1 MNVFSHRLKLIMK
14 GQDITQ
20 TQLVEI
26 TGLGKSSISQY
37 CSGKNIPSKANL
49 KTIANALDVSEEW
62 LLGKDQECDVVPGQ
76 KNITVETAAKLMGVG
91 RQFIRVGLQ
100 NKSLP
105 FGTAVKMPSG
115 KYRYYISPSKF
126 SEFTGCE
133 V

>member
-1 MNVFSHRLKLIMK
+1 MNTFAHRLKQTMK
-14 GQDITQ
+14 ERDMTQ
-20 TQLVEI
+20 TDLSRI

-37 CSGKNIPSKANL
+37 VSGKNIPSRGNMKI
-49 KTIANALDVSEEW
+49 IADALEVSVEW
-62 LLGKDQECDVVPGQ
+62 LIGNFEEPESASGQ

-126 SEFTGCE
+126 TEFTGCE